1 MIYRILNYLSNC
13 NLYFAKRSFYATTQ
27 PRNHFFLQIHTFFTK
42 IIRTF
47 VPSMKAGNEAGFAE
61 KYLSCTAH
69 IPLIF
74 RSSLKEPKT
83 REKGAA

>member
-13 NLYFAKRSFYATTQ
+13 NLHFAKRPKTNTPYTCT
-27 PRNHFFLQIHTFFTK
+27 PLFLQIHTFFTK
-42 IIRTF
+42 IMRTF

-61 KYLSCTAH
+61 NYLSYTAH
-69 IPLIF
+69 IPLIY

-83 REKGAA
+83 REKGAG

>member
-1 MIYRILNYLSNC
+1 M
-13 NLYFAKRSFYATTQ
+13 
-27 PRNHFFLQIHTFFTK
+27 
-42 IIRTF
+42 RTF

-61 KYLSCTAH
+61 NYLSYTAH

-83 REKGAA
+83 REKGGG